1 MRLVKKRVI
10 NKSKM
15 NISLVELTQVIL
27 ADIFLS
33 GDNAIIIGMAAAGLS
48 EKFRRRVIF
57 WGMALAA
64 GFRIMFA
71 AVASFLIQIPGILL
85 FGGVLLTFVCWRFF
99 KEIRRSHS
107 ITKDEVNSELSEKLT
122 EKQQFSQALF
132 TIAIADISMSLDN
145 VVAVAAI
152 AREDTVLL
160 IFGLVLAIF
169 LMAFFATMIMK
180 VMTKYPWISWVGLIF
195 LIYLTLK
202 MLIDGFEEL
211 LHIL

>member
-1 MRLVKKRVI
+1 
-10 NKSKM
+10 M
-15 NISLVELTQVIL
+15 NISLVELSQIIL

-71 AVASFLIQIPGILL
+71 AIASFLIQIPGILI

-99 KEIRRSHS
+99 KEIRHSHS

>member
-1 MRLVKKRVI
+1 
-10 NKSKM
+10 M
-15 NISLVELTQVIL
+15 NISLVELTQIIL

-71 AVASFLIQIPGILL
+71 AIASFLIQIPGILI

-99 KEIRRSHS
+99 KEIRHS
-107 ITKDEVNSELSEKLT
+107 QSIKKDEVNSELSEKLT

-152 AREDTVLL
+152 AREDTFLL

-195 LIYLTLK
+195 LIYLTIK
-202 MLIDGFEEL
+202 MLVDGFEEL

>member
-1 MRLVKKRVI
+1 MRLVKKTGRNTSI
-10 NKSKM
+10 M

-64 GFRIMFA
+64 GFRIIFA
-71 AVASFLIQIPGILL
+71 AIASLIIQIPGILI
-85 FGGVLLTFVCWRFF
+85 FGGVLLIFVCWRFF
-99 KEIRRSHS
+99 KEIRYNHNISNGEGNN
-107 ITKDEVNSELSEKLT
+107 DLSEKLS

-132 TIAIADISMSLDN
+132 TIAIADVSMSLDN

-152 AREDTVLL
+152 AREDTALL

-195 LIYLTLK
+195 LIYLTIK
-202 MLIDGFEEL
+202 MLVDGFAEL
-211 LHIL
+211 MHIL

>member
-1 MRLVKKRVI
+1 
-10 NKSKM
+10 M
-15 NISLVELTQVIL
+15 NISLVELSQIIL

-64 GFRIMFA
+64 GFRIIFA
-71 AVASFLIQIPGILL
+71 AIASFLINIPGILI

-99 KEIRRSHS
+99 KEIRHS
-107 ITKDEVNSELSEKLT
+107 RNFTKNEINNELSEKLT

-152 AREDTVLL
+152 AREDTKLL
-160 IFGLVLAIF
+160 VFGLVLAIF